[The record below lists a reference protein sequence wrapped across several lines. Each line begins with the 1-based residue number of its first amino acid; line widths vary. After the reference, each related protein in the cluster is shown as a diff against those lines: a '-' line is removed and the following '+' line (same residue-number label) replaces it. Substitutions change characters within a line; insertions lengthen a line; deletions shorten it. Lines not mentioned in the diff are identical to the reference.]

1 MWIDTHT
8 HFDFPIFDSS
18 RADDWAR
25 AQSLGVSAQFVMG
38 VEPRYFQRVA
48 ELATCYP
55 QTYFAL
61 GIHPLFIH
69 ELDFS
74 QAIAQ
79 LRQMVA
85 TYREHPRFIGL
96 GEIGLDAWDKSS
108 DIDRQMTFF
117 EAQLAIAREW
127 DLPVFMHSRKAQDKL
142 LKCCRKLGVKQ
153 GIVHAFSGSQ
163 QQAEHC
169 LSQGFKLGFGG
180 ALTYER
186 AKRLRRLVVDL
197 PIEAFVLET
206 DAPDMSPAWC
216 FRQTNYSYHLPKIA
230 EVFATLRRMSLEEV
244 STALWQNSQDAI
256 GKVISKPRIRLKDGS

>member
-8 HFDFPIFDSS
+8 HFDFPVFEDS

-38 VEPRYFQRVA
+38 VEPRYFQRLVK
-48 ELATCYP
+48 LATRYP

-61 GIHPLFIH
+61 GIHPLFLH
-69 ELDFS
+69 HLDFS
-74 QAIAQ
+74 QAIAR
-79 LRQMVA
+79 LRQAVA
-85 TYREHPRFIGL
+85 AYREHPRFIGL
-96 GEIGLDAWDKSS
+96 GEIGLDAYKTS

-117 EAQLAIAREW
+117 EAQLTIAREW

-142 LKCCRKLGVKQ
+142 LKCCRKLGVRQ
-153 GIVHAFSGSQ
+153 GIVHAFSGSH

-186 AKRLRRLVVDL
+186 AKRLRRLVVEL

-216 FRQTNYSYHLPKIA
+216 SRQTNYSYHLPQIA
-230 EVFATLRRMSLEEV
+230 EVFATLRHMSLEDV
-244 STALWQNSQDAI
+244 SAALWQNSQHA
-256 GKVISKPRIRLKDGS
+256 VNKPIHK